1 VMKKLE
7 VNSKTDLYLLA
18 SKHIKQPYWV

>member
-1 VMKKLE
+1 MKKLE